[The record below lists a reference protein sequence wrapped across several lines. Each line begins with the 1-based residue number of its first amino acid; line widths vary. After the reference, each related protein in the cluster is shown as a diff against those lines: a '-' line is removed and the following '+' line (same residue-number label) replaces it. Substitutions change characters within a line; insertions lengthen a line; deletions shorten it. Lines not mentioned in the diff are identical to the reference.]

1 MKSTQSAD
9 AFYPANRIKNVRV
22 DERGELQVLVEW
34 QPQQGKNYPDTWVRQ
49 NSICYLKFSDE
60 QEPEKNVTRDLLVGY
75 LVNLLL
81 DNPESNSETL
91 KHLRTRAKGEEK
103 IGQRRRGL
111 KTNAVVPSSL
121 NDQPKNSFQIAPSPV
136 ARSPRSTYQLR
147 SHRNHKGRSVNK

>member
-1 MKSTQSAD
+1 MKSIQSAD
-9 AFYPANRIKNVRV
+9 AFYPASRIKNARV

-34 QPQQGKNYPDTWVRQ
+34 QPQQGKKYPDTWVRQ
-49 NSICYLKFSDE
+49 SSISDMTFSDE

-81 DNPESNSETL
+81 DNAESNFETP
-91 KHLRTRAKGEEK
+91 KHLHTRAKGEEK
-103 IGQRRRGL
+103 TGQRRRGL
-111 KTNAVVPSSL
+111 KTNAVDPSPL
-121 NDQPKNSFQIAPSPV
+121 NDQPKSSQTAPSPV